1 MGSGCSTVNSA
12 VASDTSG
19 PGFKSCQ
26 QQLLTIF
33 TVDCLLKRQKLRKRG
48 LDGPIK
54 KDEKCSCFLFLFK
67 GLITGTSAPSGNGKS
82 NKKYFKRHIP
92 VNKYQKSIL
101 TVKEMFKKANVF
113 LLSSVKKQ

>member
-1 MGSGCSTVNSA
+1 MG
-12 VASDTSG
+12 
-19 PGFKSCQ
+19 P
-26 QQLLTIF
+26 
-33 TVDCLLKRQKLRKRG
+33 LKKMKNVHV
-48 LDGPIK
+48 
-54 KDEKCSCFLFLFK
+54 FFFLFK

-92 VNKYQKSIL
+92 VNKDQKSIL

>member
-54 KDEKCSCFLFLFK
+54 KDEKCCKMFMFSFFSSKVSSLERQRHLGTENRTKNTLK
-67 GLITGTSAPSGNGKS
+67 GT
-82 NKKYFKRHIP
+82 FR
-92 VNKYQKSIL
+92 
-101 TVKEMFKKANVF
+101 
-113 LLSSVKKQ
+113 